1 MTARVSLLGVVLL
14 FLGNSGAASGA
25 QAVFTRD
32 GAQVYVISGPKREKL
47 ERVDLNERRISS
59 VALPPS
65 KGEVVLVDLS
75 MDATGRLLLIT
86 PNELWQMEGAEQK
99 WTKLQALEPGGATP
113 PSPRIGKRARFSCSR
128 IRERTGGC
136 WRRGNR
142 RPGRC
147 SCGGMTHRI
156 GGTRCSM
163 RRGGCLSPTKRICG
177 AAGSSGATSRRS
189 SR

>member
-65 KGEVVLVDLS
+65 KG
-75 MDATGRLLLIT
+75 G
-86 PNELWQMEGAEQK
+86 
-99 WTKLQALEPGGATP
+99 GGA
-113 PSPRIGKRARFSCSR
+113 
-128 IRERTGGC
+128 GGSQH
-136 WRRGNR
+136 
-142 RPGRC
+142 GRD
-147 SCGGMTHRI
+147 
-156 GGTRCSM
+156 
-163 RRGGCLSPTKRICG
+163 G
-177 AAGSSGATSRRS
+177 AAVVDHA
-189 SR
+189 